1 VLDASCLVRALVDG
15 RPEATAWTDRARRR
29 ATLPAWPSIL
39 YPEFAHSLVKLERAG
54 VVARAQAGEA
64 LDQVRWMRA
73 HVRSARSSAAEAM
86 AVALD
91 RGLTVYDALYVVVAE
106 ALDAPLVTADR
117 RLAAATEQ
125 AILLPG

>member
-1 VLDASCLVRALVDG
+1 
-15 RPEATAWTDRARRR
+15 
-29 ATLPAWPSIL
+29 
-39 YPEFAHSLVKLERAG
+39 
-54 VVARAQAGEA
+54 VVARAQAREA